1 MPGKVSLALR
11 EWGAVNSISAI
22 RATLKTGATVFGLS
36 AVLLLLLPDVFIDL
50 LALPQSDELSWAMR
64 MIGITLVALTGNM
77 FVVASTASNSG
88 VTKAAVVMLIAAT
101 TLGVLTLLIPV
112 ELNLF
117 ASIYAAVGFGFG
129 LTYGTLLLRSKRSR

>member
-1 MPGKVSLALR
+1 M
-11 EWGAVNSISAI
+11 NSISAM

-36 AVLLLLLPDVFIDL
+36 AVLLLFLPDVFIDL

-77 FVVASTASNSG
+77 FVVATTASDLG
-88 VTKAAVVMLIAAT
+88 VNRAAIVMLIAAT

-112 ELNLF
+112 EVNLF
-117 ASIYAAVGFGFG
+117 TSIYAAIGFGFG
-129 LTYGTLLLRSKRSR
+129 LTYGTLLLRSRRSR

>member
-1 MPGKVSLALR
+1 M
-11 EWGAVNSISAI
+11 

-36 AVLLLLLPDVFIDL
+36 AVLLLFLPDVFIEL

-77 FVVASTASNSG
+77 FVVATTASDLG
-88 VTKAAVVMLIAAT
+88 VNRAAIVMLIAAT

-112 ELNLF
+112 EVNLF
-117 ASIYAAVGFGFG
+117 TSIYAAIGFGFG
-129 LTYGTLLLRSKRSR
+129 LTYGTLLLRSRRSR

>member
-1 MPGKVSLALR
+1 M
-11 EWGAVNSISAI
+11 NSISAI
-22 RATLKTGATVFGLS
+22 RTTLKIGAIVFGLS
-36 AVLLLLLPDVFIDL
+36 AVLLLLLPDVFVDL

-64 MIGITLVALTGNM
+64 MIGVTLVALTGNM
-77 FVVASTASNSG
+77 FVVASTASDSG
-88 VTKAAVVMLIAAT
+88 VTQAAVVMLIAAT

-117 ASIYAAVGFGFG
+117 TSIYAAIGFGFG

>member
-1 MPGKVSLALR
+1 MPDKVSLALR

-22 RATLKTGATVFGLS
+22 RTTLKIGATVFGLS
-36 AVLLLLLPDVFIDL
+36 AVLLLLLPDVFVDL

-64 MIGITLVALTGNM
+64 MIGVTLVALTGNM
-77 FVVASTASNSG
+77 FVVASTASDSG
-88 VTKAAVVMLIAAT
+88 ATKAAVVMLIAAT

-117 ASIYAAVGFGFG
+117 TSIYAAIGFGFG